1 MSKSK
6 SPLENLKCI
15 THLRCWQQSPCQ
27 AFDPLIPIS
36 KHSGASDLCFFH
48 SCLGQFSNEE
58 WGSSSGVINHTDGRG
73 KSVLSLP
80 QMWLHAFLHIFQL
93 NQKSRCIALLLV
105 QAGSICGYSMEEQRA
120 ARLNWAIFGRIKC
133 AEYSRKHWAK
143 MLLKA
148 KVVSTSC
155 VQSKQTNE
163 LSQNIGIPTHTSF
176 GDRTAYWA
184 QWWL

>member
-36 KHSGASDLCFFH
+36 KRSRASDLRFFH
-48 SCLGQFSNEE
+48 SCSGQFSNEG

-73 KSVLSLP
+73 KKCSFPSSDVAPRIFTHLSAKSEI
-80 QMWLHAFLHIFQL
+80 QMHRFAA
-93 NQKSRCIALLLV
+93 C
-105 QAGSICGYSMEEQRA
+105 AGCVYLWMFHGRTEGCKAELGS
-120 ARLNWAIFGRIKC
+120 FGTIKC
-133 AEYSRKHWAK
+133 AEYSRKHWEK

-155 VQSKQTNE
+155 VQSKQTN
-163 LSQNIGIPTHTSF
+163 
-176 GDRTAYWA
+176 
-184 QWWL
+184 